1 VEKTMAWFLFL
12 TMGATLRGL
21 NRNWLKT
28 GLTMLGIMISVAA
41 IVALTSIGQGAQWTV
56 EQQVATMGDN
66 VIVVM
71 PGSQRLGLAR
81 TAQGSSV
88 TLTTADAR
96 EVHRRVPSVREAC
109 WGRRDPTQVI
119 HQSYNW
125 RLPVIG
131 INPGCFSVRGW
142 EAVSGEVFTQAEMDR
157 NATVAVLGQTAVER
171 LFAEGQEPVG
181 STLFIKQVPFRV
193 IGVLS
198 PKGQSPA
205 GSDQDDIVFIPFS
218 TAQRKVHGA
227 KFYEMVE
234 AISVSIF
241 QKEDIPLAIEDI
253 RELLRER
260 HRLRGDQPD
269 DFNIRTQ
276 LDLAEVY
283 EGASRT
289 LVQFLLI
296 IALIA
301 SLVGG
306 IGIMNILLVSVTERT
321 KEIGVR
327 MAVGA
332 KRWHIMIQFLIEA
345 MTLGLVGGVLG
356 IVLGI
361 VGTQLTTLIAGWPTI
376 ISGNVIVLAF
386 FFSLVVGLFFGLYP
400 ANKASR
406 LNPIEALRYE

>member
-1 VEKTMAWFLFL
+1 
-12 TMGATLRGL
+12 
-21 NRNWLKT
+21 
-28 GLTMLGIMISVAA
+28 MLGLMIGVAS
-41 IVALTSIGQGAQWTV
+41 IVIVISIGQGAQWVV
-56 EQQVATMGDN
+56 EQQIATMGDN

-71 PGSQRLGLAR
+71 PSTQWVGAAR
-81 TAQGSSV
+81 NAQGSSV

-96 EVHRRVPSVREAC
+96 EVYRRVPSVGEVC

-142 EAVSGEVFTQAEMDR
+142 ETAIGELFTKIEMDQ
-157 NATVAVLGQTAVER
+157 NAAVAVLGQTAAER

-193 IGVLS
+193 IGVLH

-227 KFYEMVE
+227 KFYETVE
-234 AISVSIF
+234 AISVSIP
-241 QKEDIPLAIEDI
+241 ERDDLPLAVEDI
-253 RELLRER
+253 REVLRER
-260 HRLRGDQPD
+260 HRLRSDQSD

-276 LDLAEVY
+276 LDLAAIY
-283 EGASRT
+283 DGASRT
-289 LVQFLLI
+289 LTQFLLV
-296 IALIA
+296 IAVIA

-321 KEIGVR
+321 REIGVR

-332 KRWHIMIQFLIEA
+332 KRRHIVMQFLIEA
-345 MTLGLVGGVLG
+345 MTLSLVGGLLG

-361 VGTQLTTLIAGWPTI
+361 VGAKLTTLIVGWPTI
-376 ISGNVIVLAF
+376 ISGNVVLLAF
-386 FFSLVVGLFFGLYP
+386 LFSLVVGLFFGLYP
-400 ANKASR
+400 ANKAAR
-406 LNPIEALRYE
+406 LNPIDALRYE